1 MDKLEEESVYKA
13 RKKGSKVAQC
23 CSVDGQATTQQ
34 SILRSIRKIQSLH
47 VQDTFNCYVPLYLID
62 TCLHNLL
69 SHLQATL
76 VSTTLT

>member
-1 MDKLEEESVYKA
+1 MNKLEEESVYKA

-23 CSVDGQATTQQ
+23 CSVDGQATTQRN
-34 SILRSIRKIQSLH
+34 ILRSISKLQSLH

-69 SHLQATL
+69 FYLQTTL

>member
-23 CSVDGQATTQQ
+23 CSVDGQA
-34 SILRSIRKIQSLH
+34 RSIRKIQSLH
-47 VQDTFNCYVPLYLID
+47 VQETFNCYVPWYLID